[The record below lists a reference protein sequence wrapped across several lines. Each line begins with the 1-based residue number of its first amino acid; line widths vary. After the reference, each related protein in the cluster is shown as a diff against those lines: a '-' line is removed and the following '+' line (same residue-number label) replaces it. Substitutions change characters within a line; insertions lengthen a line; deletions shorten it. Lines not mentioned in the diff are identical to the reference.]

1 MKSDWRT
8 RTTLTIEQT
17 AAVLGIG
24 RASAYA
30 AAGSGDLPVIR
41 VGRRL
46 LVPVGQLRR
55 MLGEIDPTTNGAAAA
70 NHGSEERLV
79 DDADHAPAPQA

>member
-1 MKSDWRT
+1 MPITQSDHTSDWRSLN
-8 RTTLTIEQT
+8 TLTIEQA
-17 AAVLGIG
+17 AAVIGIG

-30 AAGSGDLPVIR
+30 AAGTGDLPVIR

-55 MLGEIDPTTNGAAAA
+55 MLGEIVENDHDPEA
-70 NHGSEERLV
+70 NRAVGKGER
-79 DDADHAPAPQA
+79 

>member
-1 MKSDWRT
+1 MPITQSDHTSDWRSLN
-8 RTTLTIEQT
+8 TLTIEQA
-17 AAVLGIG
+17 AAVIGIG

-30 AAGSGDLPVIR
+30 AAGTGDLPVIR

-55 MLGEIDPTTNGAAAA
+55 MLGEIVENEHEPEA
-70 NHGSEERLV
+70 NRAVGKGER
-79 DDADHAPAPQA
+79 